1 MKEYYIYE
9 IKNIIND
16 KYYIGQSSK
25 CDERNLKE
33 YFGSGLYI
41 KRAINKYGKENF
53 VKTILIQGMYEKS
66 EIDELE
72 KFYIKKYKEEGKALY
87 NIADGGQGGDLG
99 PEVNKLLG
107 FKGDANPSKRPEVRK
122 RISESHKGRSCPWA
136 SHPRT
141 EEEKR
146 KISEGTK
153 KAMQKVDM
161 KEIAKHTRHDTEAV
175 KLGRIKTSQTLK
187 KFYQEHPEEKQ
198 KMSDRQK
205 GEKNPMFGVPPKIKG
220 MHWYHNDSEEM
231 ILPECP
237 EGWTPGRLKKH

>member
-9 IKNIIND
+9 IKNTLND

-53 VKTILIQGMYEKS
+53 IKTVLIQGMYKKS
-66 EIDELE
+66 EIDKLE
-72 KFYIKKYKEEGKALY
+72 KFYIKKYREEGKALY

-99 PEVNKLLG
+99 PEVNKLH
-107 FKGDANPSKRPEVRK
+107 KGDLNSSKRPEVRK
-122 RISESHKGRSCPWA
+122 KMSESRKGKPCPWLA
-136 SHPRT
+136 HPRS

-161 KEIAKHTRHDTEAV
+161 KEVAKRTNRNTEAV
-175 KLGRIKTSQTLK
+175 KEGRKKVSETLK
-187 KFYQEHPEEKQ
+187 KFYKDHPERKIIMGE
-198 KMSDRQK
+198 RRK
-205 GEKNPMFGVPPKIKG
+205 GKNNPMYGVPPKIKG
-220 MHWYHNDSEEM
+220 MHWYNNGIEEK

-237 EGWTPGRLKKH
+237 EGWVPGRLKS